1 MEFKF
6 LKSDNKRIEKKL
18 EQLNQEYL
26 EIEHQKE
33 LDKIEERCK
42 ELKKQ
47 SGNDLKTEIW
57 ADIYQDVL
65 TIEKKSDEYKKSEKR
80 NKNE

>member
-6 LKSDNKRIEKKL
+6 LKSDSKRIEKKL
-18 EQLNQEYL
+18 EQLNKEYL

-42 ELKKQ
+42 EIKKE
-47 SGNDLKTEIW
+47 SGNNLKAEIW

-65 TIEKKSDEYKKSEKR
+65 TIEKKSDEYKKSEK
-80 NKNE
+80 KK